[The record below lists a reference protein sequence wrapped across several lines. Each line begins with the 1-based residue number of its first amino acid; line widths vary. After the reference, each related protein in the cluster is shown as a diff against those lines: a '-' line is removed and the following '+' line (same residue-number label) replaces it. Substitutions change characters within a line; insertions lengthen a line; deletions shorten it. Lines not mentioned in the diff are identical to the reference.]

1 MLEANYLTDQNIC
14 ELWPYNNQQRIKG
27 KNKIIAYRT
36 FKSLVNTD
44 ETTVNNC
51 IHYRH
56 NLNYPIMICS
66 SRCAE
71 TAMQ

>member
-1 MLEANYLTDQNIC
+1 MLEANYSQDQNIC
-14 ELWPYNNQQRIKG
+14 EPWPYNNQQRINSLHIEFK
-27 KNKIIAYRT
+27 
-36 FKSLVNTD
+36 KSLVNID
-44 ETTVNNC
+44 EITVNNC

-66 SRCAE
+66 SRCDE